1 MKLQYILR
9 TFEFLIMLSTHQVWI
24 QIYMNWKDINMFLTF
39 LSFLAHGLG
48 IKGTYIYIYM
58 YIYTYAYV
66 QKTYYIHVYI
76 YTYTHTYIYTYIYIY
91 IHMYIYI
98 YIYIYMCISIWYTHT
113 GHPSLWV
120 PCGSIQGPFCE
131 PRWIFQS
138 HGAMALARL
147 LHTPN
152 WKAQC
157 QAMPSWSLVVKP
169 QTKCWFKIV

>member
-48 IKGTYIYIYM
+48 IKGTYIYV

-76 YTYTHTYIYTYIYIY
+76 YIYTYTHIYIYTYIYTHVYLHIHIY
-91 IHMYIYI
+91 LYV
-98 YIYIYMCISIWYTHT
+98 YIYMIYTHWT
-113 GHPSLWV
+113 PKSL
-120 PCGSIQGPFCE
+120 GPLWLD
-131 PRWIFQS
+131 P
-138 HGAMALARL
+138 GTL
-147 LHTPN
+147 L
-152 WKAQC
+152 
-157 QAMPSWSLVVKP
+157 
-169 QTKCWFKIV
+169 